1 MNNGTK
7 APDVKQIFDTWVA
20 GYAAGDSKKVM
31 SVFDRD
37 LRYIKPCQ
45 PEQTFDSLSAWY
57 EFDFRR
63 QDFPR
68 QSWTFE
74 IESIDYGSDLAVVVS
89 QWTAV
94 TNFGGFSANVQRLR
108 SIDVLR
114 LGAEGWKI
122 IRTINDS
129 LPCNAPVK
137 TTVVPV
143 QGRKV
148 PKLKL
153 GRRR

>member
-20 GYAAGDSKKVM
+20 GYTAGDAKKVM

-45 PEQTFDSLSAWY
+45 PEQTFESLSAWY

-63 QDFPR
+63 QDYPR
-68 QSWTFE
+68 QSWTYE
-74 IESIDYGSDLAVVVS
+74 IESVDPGSDLAVVVS

-114 LGAEGWKI
+114 LGSEGWKI
-122 IRTINDS
+122 VRTINDPLS
-129 LPCNAPVK
+129 CNAPVK
-137 TTVVPV
+137 TVTVPV
-143 QGRKV
+143 QSRKPGRL
-148 PKLKL
+148 LK
-153 GRRR
+153 RRR

>member
-20 GYAAGDSKKVM
+20 GYTAGDTKKVM

-45 PEQTFDSLSAWY
+45 PEQTFESLSAWY

-63 QDFPR
+63 QDYPR
-68 QSWTFE
+68 QSWTYE
-74 IESIDYGSDLAVVVS
+74 IESVDLGSDLAVVVS

-114 LGAEGWKI
+114 LGSEGWKI
-122 IRTINDS
+122 VRTLNDPLS
-129 LPCNAPVK
+129 CNAPVK
-137 TTVVPV
+137 TVTVPV
-143 QGRKV
+143 QSRKPGRL
-148 PKLKL
+148 LK
-153 GRRR
+153 RRR

>member
-20 GYAAGDSKKVM
+20 GYTAGDTKKVM

-45 PEQTFDSLSAWY
+45 PEQTFESLSAWY

-63 QDFPR
+63 QDYPR
-68 QSWTFE
+68 QSWTYE
-74 IESIDYGSDLAVVVS
+74 IESVDLGSDLAVVVS

-114 LGAEGWKI
+114 LGSEGWKI
-122 IRTINDS
+122 VRTINDS
-129 LPCNAPVK
+129 LSCHAPVK
-137 TTVVPV
+137 TVTVPV
-143 QGRKV
+143 QSRKPGRL
-148 PKLKL
+148 LK
-153 GRRR
+153 RRR

>member
-20 GYAAGDSKKVM
+20 GYAAGDTKKVM

-45 PEQTFDSLSAWY
+45 PEQTFESLSAWY

-68 QSWTFE
+68 QSWTYE
-74 IESIDYGSDLAVVVS
+74 IESVDFGGDLAVVVS

-94 TNFGGFSANVQRLR
+94 TNFSGFSANVQRLR
-108 SIDVLR
+108 SIDVLK
-114 LGAEGWKI
+114 LGSEGWKI
-122 IRTINDS
+122 VRTLNDPLS
-129 LPCNAPVK
+129 CNVPVK
-137 TTVVPV
+137 TVTVPV
-143 QGRKV
+143 QSRRPGRL
-148 PKLKL
+148 LK
-153 GRRR
+153 RRR

>member
-20 GYAAGDSKKVM
+20 GYTAGDTKKVM

-45 PEQTFDSLSAWY
+45 PEQTFESLSAWY

-63 QDFPR
+63 QDYPR
-68 QSWTFE
+68 QSWTYE
-74 IESIDYGSDLAVVVS
+74 IESVDLGSDLAVVVS

-114 LGAEGWKI
+114 LGSEGWKI
-122 IRTINDS
+122 VRTINDPLS
-129 LPCNAPVK
+129 CNAPVK
-137 TTVVPV
+137 TVTVPV
-143 QGRKV
+143 QSRKPGRL
-148 PKLKL
+148 LK
-153 GRRR
+153 RRR

>member
-20 GYAAGDSKKVM
+20 GYTAGDTKKVM

-45 PEQTFDSLSAWY
+45 PEQTFESLSAWY

-63 QDFPR
+63 QDYPR
-68 QSWTFE
+68 QSWTYE
-74 IESIDYGSDLAVVVS
+74 IESVDLGSDLAVVVS

-114 LGAEGWKI
+114 LGSEGWKI
-122 IRTINDS
+122 VRTLNDPLS
-129 LPCNAPVK
+129 CNASVK
-137 TTVVPV
+137 TVTVPV
-143 QGRKV
+143 HSRKPGRL
-148 PKLKL
+148 LK
-153 GRRR
+153 RRR

>member
-7 APDVKQIFDTWVA
+7 APDIKQIFDTWVA
-20 GYAAGDSKKVM
+20 GYTAGDTKKVM

-45 PEQTFDSLSAWY
+45 PEQTFESLSAWY
-57 EFDFRR
+57 DFDFRR
-63 QDFPR
+63 QDYPR
-68 QSWTFE
+68 QSWSYE
-74 IESIDYGSDLAVVVS
+74 IESVDMGSDLAVVVS

-114 LGAEGWKI
+114 LGPEGWKI
-122 IRTINDS
+122 VRTVNDPLS
-129 LPCNAPVK
+129 CNAPVK
-137 TTVVPV
+137 TLSVAV
-143 QGRKV
+143 QSRKPGRLVK
-148 PKLKL
+148 
-153 GRRR
+153 RRR

>member
-20 GYAAGDSKKVM
+20 GYTAGDTKKVM

-45 PEQTFDSLSAWY
+45 PEQTFESLSAWY

-63 QDFPR
+63 QDYPR
-68 QSWTFE
+68 QSWTYE
-74 IESIDYGSDLAVVVS
+74 IESVDPGSDLAVVVS

-114 LGAEGWKI
+114 LGSEGWKI
-122 IRTINDS
+122 VRTINDPLS
-129 LPCNAPVK
+129 CNAPVK
-137 TTVVPV
+137 TVTVPV
-143 QGRKV
+143 QSRKPGRL
-148 PKLKL
+148 LK
-153 GRRR
+153 RRR

>member
-1 MNNGTK
+1 MSSSP
-7 APDVKQIFDTWVA
+7 APNVKQIFDTWVS
-20 GYAAGDSKKVM
+20 GYANGDAKRVM
-31 SVFDRD
+31 SIFDREI
-37 LRYIKPCQ
+37 RHIRRCQ

-63 QDFPR
+63 QDPR
-68 QSWTFE
+68 PTWTFE
-74 IESIDYGSDLAVVVS
+74 IESTDLGSDLAVVVS

-94 TNFGGFSANVQRLR
+94 TNFGGFSAFVQRLR

-114 LGAEGWKI
+114 LGTEGWKV
-122 IRTINDS
+122 IRTINNALSCD
-129 LPCNAPVK
+129 APVK

-143 QGRKV
+143 LDRKV
-148 PKLKL
+148 KLPKLR

>member
-20 GYAAGDSKKVM
+20 GYAAGDTKKVM

-45 PEQTFDSLSAWY
+45 PEQTFESLSAWY

-68 QSWTFE
+68 QSWTYE
-74 IESIDYGSDLAVVVS
+74 IESVDSGGDLAVVVS
-89 QWTAV
+89 QWTGV

-108 SIDVLR
+108 SIDVLK
-114 LGAEGWKI
+114 LGSEGWKI
-122 IRTINDS
+122 VRTLNDP
-129 LPCNAPVK
+129 LPCNVPVK
-137 TTVVPV
+137 TVTVPV
-143 QGRKV
+143 LSRK
-148 PKLKL
+148 PGKLLK
-153 GRRR
+153 RRR